1 MALRKRI
8 MRGCITTVLVSFLL
22 APQVVWGQQTAD
34 KPEGT
39 EIVFDFVIARPVGVL
54 SLVLGTSIFLVSY
67 PIAVLTG
74 SGKNTADALVAEPYK
89 FTFERELGTY

>member
-8 MRGCITTVLVSFLL
+8 MRGIIATILVSFLL
-22 APQVVWGQQTAD
+22 APAVVWGEQTD

-39 EIVFDFVIARPVGVL
+39 EIVVDLVIARPVGAL

-74 SGKNTADALVAEPYK
+74 SVKNTADALVTEPYK
-89 FTFERELGTY
+89 FTFERELGAY